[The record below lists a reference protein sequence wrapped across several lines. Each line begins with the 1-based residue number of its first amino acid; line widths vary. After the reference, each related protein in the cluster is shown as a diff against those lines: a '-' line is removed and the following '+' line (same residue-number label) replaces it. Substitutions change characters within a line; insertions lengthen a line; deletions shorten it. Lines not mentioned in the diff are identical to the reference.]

1 MLALFGNHQR
11 QEPDAE
17 ASCGEFDDEINL
29 AAPSDEGRFEAV
41 ARRQASRIIRF
52 SANPVSNKMKGKLR
66 SAGISSER
74 RRDNETNTQRFAS
87 DLCHWKPSDTGTN
100 SI

>member
-29 AAPSDEGRFEAV
+29 ASPSDEGRFEAV
-41 ARRQASRIIRF
+41 A
-52 SANPVSNKMKGKLR
+52 
-66 SAGISSER
+66 SAGIEDNRIQRKSGLKQNER
-74 RRDNETNTQRFAS
+74 QVAQRRHIQRAAA
-87 DLCHWKPSDTGTN
+87 
-100 SI
+100 